1 MVIIRAA
8 RPADLAVLTGLLK
21 TLFGIE
27 ADFSFNEALQQ
38 QGLRLMLADK
48 RSRLLVAEAEGVVV
62 GMCSGQLT
70 ISTAEGGPA
79 LLVEDVVVGERW
91 RGQGIGRRLMAAL
104 ASWARRHQV
113 SRLQLLADRQNV
125 MALDFYRHL
134 GWQGTELICLR
145 RHLDEDEGSPTT

>member
-8 RPADLAVLTGLLK
+8 RPADLEALTGLLK

-27 ADFSFNEALQQ
+27 ADFTFNEALQQ
-38 QGLRLMLADK
+38 QGLRLILADE
-48 RSRLLVAEAEGVVV
+48 RSRLLVAEAEEVVV

-79 LLVEDVVVGERW
+79 LLVEDVVVGEEW
-91 RGQGIGRRLMAAL
+91 RGRGIGRQLLEAL
-104 ASWARRHQV
+104 ASWARQHQV
-113 SRLQLLADRQNV
+113 SRLQLLADRHNAP
-125 MALDFYRHL
+125 ALDFYRHL

-145 RHLDEDEGSPTT
+145 RHLDEVSPAT